1 MGKGNPWDSA
11 SMKIAIK
18 VLVIIS
24 LLVGVGLYRLDSLN
38 KIPVKVENYS
48 TFNLVEIY
56 VLGIIMSAIAYPIY
70 PEISI
75 EHLSLYSE
83 EKEDRES
90 DFFLRSRVVQAAIRN
105 YDGPVKLFW
114 NTKDYVIGSDEARV
128 ALALNG
134 GILKKVGENITVEV
148 PIRYPRDALVKLAP
162 GIKVQEGLFWVLQ
175 QKGWYHPGTM
185 AWTARV
191 SSK

>member
-1 MGKGNPWDSA
+1 
-11 SMKIAIK
+11 MKIAIK
-18 VLVIIS
+18 VLVCVG
-24 LLVGVGLYRLDSLN
+24 LLFGIGLYRLDTLN
-38 KIPVKVENYS
+38 KIPVKLENYT
-48 TFNLVEIY
+48 TFNLIEIY
-56 VLGIIMSAIAYPIY
+56 VLGIIMSVIAYPIY

-75 EHLSLYSE
+75 EHLSLYS
-83 EKEDRES
+83 KGKKDRES
-90 DFFLRSRVVQAAIRN
+90 DFFLGSRVVQAAMRN
-105 YDGPVKLFW
+105 YKGPVKLFW
-114 NTKDYVIGSDEARV
+114 TTKDYMIGSDEARV

-134 GILKKVGENITVEV
+134 GILKKVGKDITVEV

-185 AWTARV
+185 TWTARV